1 MRARNY
7 DANAIVLKYMP
18 LNEADRIITFYTL
31 EMGRST
37 AIAKGVR
44 RPTSKL
50 SGSLEPLNLVRI
62 SVAKTSSIDI
72 VQECVLENAFV
83 DIKKDIIKVAEA
95 IYIAE
100 LVDAFSE
107 DWEPNKNLF
116 SLLQDYL
123 KILDSNL
130 FSPLIIRMFEMKLLD
145 CSGFLPE
152 LRECLTC
159 RENLPPDKYLF
170 DIEFGGVT
178 CSNCVNDSENNGIL
192 ISQDAMKLLRWLQL
206 STEVTK
212 IKSMNLS
219 KNLLSEV
226 KIVLNNYLK
235 HLSERKLKSA
245 KFTNQ
250 VDLFNS

>member
-50 SGSLEPLNLVRI
+50 SGTLEPLNLVRI

-72 VQECVLENAFV
+72 VQECVLEHAFV
-83 DIKKDIIKVAEA
+83 DIKKDIIKIAEA

-107 DWEPNKNLF
+107 DWEPNKKLF

-130 FSPLIIRMFEMKLLD
+130 FSPLIIRIS
-145 CSGFLPE
+145 CGSGAP
-152 LRECLTC
+152 
-159 RENLPPDKYLF
+159 
-170 DIEFGGVT
+170 
-178 CSNCVNDSENNGIL
+178 
-192 ISQDAMKLLRWLQL
+192 
-206 STEVTK
+206 ST
-212 IKSMNLS
+212 I
-219 KNLLSEV
+219 
-226 KIVLNNYLK
+226 
-235 HLSERKLKSA
+235 
-245 KFTNQ
+245 
-250 VDLFNS
+250 